1 MEAQYRAPRSLPAL
15 GALLVLLALFFAVF
29 IALGLWQVQRLA
41 WKENLIARVNRQVRA
56 APVPAPAPPAW
67 RSITRERD
75 EYLRVSVHGE
85 YDTQHETLVRAATE
99 LGTGYWVM
107 TPLRTEQGYTVL
119 VNRGFVPSKD
129 AARTP
134 SAGALTGLLRLPE
147 PGGSAMQ
154 RNEPTAG
161 RWYSRDVAAMA
172 AAQGLVGPVAPYFV
186 DASADATPAAGW
198 PRAGLTVIRFS
209 NNHRVYA
216 ITWFALAA
224 MSACAIG
231 YLVIDERRLR
241 RLAGEPGLA
250 HA

>member
-1 MEAQYRAPRSLPAL
+1 LEVQYRAPRSLPAL
-15 GALLVLLALFFAVF
+15 GALLLFLVLAFVAFVALSV
-29 IALGLWQVQRLA
+29 WQVQRLA
-41 WKENLIARVNRQVRA
+41 WKEALMARVDRQVRA
-56 APVPAPAPPAW
+56 EPVLAPAPPAW
-67 RSITRERD
+67 HSITREHH
-75 EYLRVSVHGE
+75 EYLRVTLRGE

-107 TPLRTEQGYTVL
+107 TPLHTEQGYTVL

-129 AARTP
+129 TPRTP
-134 SAGALTGLLRLPE
+134 SAGAVTGLLRVSE
-147 PGGSAMQ
+147 PHGSAMQ
-154 RNEPTAG
+154 RNEPAAG

-172 AAQGLVGPVAPYFV
+172 AAQGLGPVAPYFV
-186 DASADATPAAGW
+186 DASAEASPPTGW

-241 RLAGEPGLA
+241 RQV
-250 HA
+250 H